1 MILWDSSGKFDPWDH
16 IEAAMALNVCFAGEN
31 YNDMYI
37 NSAGYENKKLNGDLS
52 GSLFKIKSFFLGK
65 KEFLSKIKK
74 I

>member
-1 MILWDSSGKFDPWDH
+1 MPVRKVT
-16 IEAAMALNVCFAGEN
+16 NVCFGGKN
-31 YNDMYI
+31 YSDMYI

-65 KEFLSKIKK
+65 KEFLSKIKR